1 MTIGPA
7 PERLIDH
14 TLLRPDTTTADIE
27 RLCEEAAAHGFWC
40 VCVQPVHVERCVTL
54 LSGTAVRVGTVAG
67 FPLGTELPEAKAFE
81 AQRAV
86 ELGAREIDMVINI
99 GALLDGDDKRVAA
112 DVRAVREACAQGVV
126 LKLIIE
132 TGYLDDA
139 RKRAACRIAMAEGAD
154 FVKTC
159 TGFGPGRAMPRDIR
173 LMREVV
179 GPEFGVKAAGGIRT
193 KDDFWTMVRAGANR
207 IGTSSAV
214 AIINEIRRDTETD
227 RT

>member
-14 TLLRPDTTTADIE
+14 TLLRPDATTADVE
-27 RLCEEAAAHGFWC
+27 RLCEEAAAYGFWA
-40 VCVQPVHVERCVTL
+40 VCVQPVHVEHCVKL
-54 LSGTAVRVGTVAG
+54 LEKADVRVATVAG
-67 FPLGTELPEAKAFE
+67 FPLGAALPEAKAFE
-81 AQRAV
+81 AKRAV
-86 ELGAREIDMVINI
+86 QLGAREIDMVINI

-112 DVRAVREACAQGVV
+112 DIRAVRDACALGIV
-126 LKLIIE
+126 LKTIIE

-159 TGFGPGRAMPRDIR
+159 TGFGPGKATPEDIR

-179 GPEFGVKAAGGIRT
+179 GPEFGVKAAGGIRDADT
-193 KDDFWTMVRAGANR
+193 FWTMVRAGANR
-207 IGTSSAV
+207 IGTSAAV
-214 AIINEIRRDTETD
+214 QIMREIEEEHAG
-227 RT
+227 